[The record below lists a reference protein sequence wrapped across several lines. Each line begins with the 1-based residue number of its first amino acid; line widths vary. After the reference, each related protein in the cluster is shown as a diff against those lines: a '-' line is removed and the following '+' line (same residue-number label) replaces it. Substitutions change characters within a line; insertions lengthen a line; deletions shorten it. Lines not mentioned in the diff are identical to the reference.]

1 LSPKH
6 PACPTDPP
14 KEEILKRLG
23 GSQSVIGFAFALAA
37 ALLNG
42 AAAPDTDF
50 PKHAIKIIVGPSPDV
65 FSRIVAE
72 HLQQAWGQSV
82 IVEPRPGA
90 GGKIAINAVL
100 AAPPDGYTMLFT
112 TPTYTLNTAM
122 KVATYDLLK
131 EFDAVVIVGLI
142 SYALVAHPSVPSKSV
157 AELVDYA
164 KHNPRKLNCASA
176 GIGTVPHLACE
187 YLNKV
192 AGVSIV
198 HVPFRDVNSA
208 MMATVSNTTQIFFG
222 VATNAKAQI
231 DAGALR
237 GLAVST
243 AQRSLLLPDLPTM
256 MESGYPTFNMPGWGG
271 FITPAG
277 APPSVIAKLNA
288 EIRRVVARPD
298 VRARLIAAGMEPPPP
313 YGSPAARKFIAD
325 DIVRWT
331 SFVDAVGVDKLTQD
345 SQQQ

>member
-1 LSPKH
+1 MDCH
-6 PACPTDPP
+6 PSG
-14 KEEILKRLG
+14 KRL
-23 GSQSVIGFAFALAA
+23 ALAIGLTVALTSAQFGDA
-37 ALLNG
+37 AVQ
-42 AAAPDTDF
+42 DSDF
-50 PKHAIKIIVGPSPDV
+50 PKHAIKLIVGPSPDV

-72 HLQQAWGQSV
+72 HLQEAWGQPV

-90 GGKIAINAVL
+90 SGKIAVNAVL

-131 EFDAVVIVGLI
+131 EFDAVAIVGLI
-142 SYALVAHPSVPSKSV
+142 SYALVAHPSVPAKSV
-157 AELVDYA
+157 PELINYA
-164 KHNPRKLNCASA
+164 KRNPRKLNCASA

-187 YLNKV
+187 YLNKI
-192 AGVSIV
+192 AGVSLV

-208 MMATVSNTTQIFFG
+208 MMATVGNTTQIFFG

-243 AQRSLLLPDLPTM
+243 ERRSLLLPDLPTM
-256 MESGYPTFNMPGWGG
+256 IEVGYPTFNMPGWGG

-277 APPSVIAKLNA
+277 APARAVAKLNG
-288 EIRRVVARPD
+288 EIRRAVDRPEL
-298 VRARLIAAGMEPPPP
+298 RARLVAAGMEPPPP
-313 YGSPAARKFIAD
+313 YGPAEVREFLAD
-325 DIVRWT
+325 DIARWT
-331 SFVDAVGVDKLTQD
+331 RFVDAVGVDKLTQD
-345 SQQQ
+345 GQPQ

>member
-1 LSPKH
+1 LQ
-6 PACPTDPP
+6 
-14 KEEILKRLG
+14 RLRG
-23 GSQSVIGFAFALAA
+23 ISQVVGLAVALTAA
-37 ALLNG
+37 SYG
-42 AAAPDTDF
+42 TAAQDTDY

-72 HLQQAWGQSV
+72 HLQKTWGQPV

-90 GGKIAINAVL
+90 GGKIAVNAVL
-100 AAPPDGYTMLFT
+100 AAPPDGYTMLFA

-122 KVATYDLLK
+122 KVASYDLLK
-131 EFDAVVIVGLI
+131 EFDSVAIVGLI
-142 SYALVAHPSVPSKSV
+142 SYALVAHPSVPAKSV
-157 AELVDYA
+157 AELIDYA
-164 KHNPRKLNCASA
+164 RRNPGKLNCASA

-192 AGVSIV
+192 AGVRIV

-208 MMATVSNTTQIFFG
+208 MMATVADTTQIFFG

-256 MESGYPTFNMPGWGG
+256 VESGFSTFNMPGWGG

-277 APPSVIAKLNA
+277 APPSVVAKLNA
-288 EIRRVVARPD
+288 EIRRIVALPD

-313 YGSPAARKFIAD
+313 AGPAAVQRFIAD
-325 DIVRWT
+325 DIARWT
-331 SFVDAVGVDKLTQD
+331 LFVDAVGIDKLTED
-345 SQQQ
+345 SQKH

>member
-1 LSPKH
+1 M
-6 PACPTDPP
+6 
-14 KEEILKRLG
+14 RLR
-23 GSQSVIGFAFALAA
+23 
-37 ALLNG
+37 G
-42 AAAPDTDF
+42 AAPAIGLAVALTPAQFCDTAAQESSF
-50 PKHAIKIIVGPSPDV
+50 PTHAIKIIVGPSPDV
-65 FSRIVAE
+65 FSRIVAG
-72 HLQQAWGQSV
+72 HLQQVWGQSV
-82 IVEPRPGA
+82 VVEPRPGA
-90 GGKIAINAVL
+90 GGKIAVNAVL
-100 AAPPDGYTMLFT
+100 AAPADGYTMLFA

-131 EFDAVVIVGLI
+131 EFDAVAIAGLI
-142 SYALVAHPSVPSKSV
+142 SYALVVHPSVPAKSV
-157 AELVDYA
+157 TELVDYA
-164 KHNPRKLNCASA
+164 KRNPGKLNCASA

-187 YLNKV
+187 YLNKI
-192 AGVSIV
+192 AGISVV

-298 VRARLIAAGMEPPPP
+298 VRVRLIAAGMEPPPS
-313 YGSPAARKFIAD
+313 YGPPAARKFIAD
-325 DIVRWT
+325 DIARWT
-331 SFVDAVGVDKLTQD
+331 SFVDAVGVDKLTLD

>member
-1 LSPKH
+1 MDCH
-6 PACPTDPP
+6 PSG
-14 KEEILKRLG
+14 KRL
-23 GSQSVIGFAFALAA
+23 ALAIGLTVALTSAQFGDA
-37 ALLNG
+37 AVQ
-42 AAAPDTDF
+42 DSDF
-50 PKHAIKIIVGPSPDV
+50 PKHAIKLIVGPSPDV

-72 HLQQAWGQSV
+72 HLQEAWGQPV

-90 GGKIAINAVL
+90 GGKIAVNAVL

-131 EFDAVVIVGLI
+131 EFDAVAIVGLI
-142 SYALVAHPSVPSKSV
+142 SYALVAHPSVPAKSV
-157 AELVDYA
+157 PELINYA
-164 KHNPRKLNCASA
+164 KRNPGKLNCASA

-187 YLNKV
+187 YLNKI
-192 AGVSIV
+192 AGVSLV

-208 MMATVSNTTQIFFG
+208 MMATVGNTTQIFFG

-243 AQRSLLLPDLPTM
+243 ERRSLLLPDLPTM
-256 MESGYPTFNMPGWGG
+256 IEVGNPTFNMPGWGG

-277 APPSVIAKLNA
+277 APARAVAKLNG
-288 EIRRVVARPD
+288 EIRRAVDRPEL
-298 VRARLIAAGMEPPPP
+298 RARLVAAGMEPPPP
-313 YGSPAARKFIAD
+313 YGPAEVREFLAD
-325 DIVRWT
+325 DIARWT
-331 SFVDAVGVDKLTQD
+331 RFVDAVGVDKLTQD
-345 SQQQ
+345 GQPQ

>member
-1 LSPKH
+1 MDCH
-6 PACPTDPP
+6 PSG
-14 KEEILKRLG
+14 KRL
-23 GSQSVIGFAFALAA
+23 ALAIGLTVALTSAQFGDA
-37 ALLNG
+37 AVQ
-42 AAAPDTDF
+42 DSDF
-50 PKHAIKIIVGPSPDV
+50 PKHAIKLIVGPSPDV

-72 HLQQAWGQSV
+72 HLQEAWGQPV

-90 GGKIAINAVL
+90 GGKIAVNAVL

-131 EFDAVVIVGLI
+131 EFDAVAIVGLI
-142 SYALVAHPSVPSKSV
+142 SYALVAHPSVPAKSV
-157 AELVDYA
+157 PELINYA
-164 KHNPRKLNCASA
+164 KRNPGKLNCASA

-187 YLNKV
+187 YLNRI

-208 MMATVSNTTQIFFG
+208 MMATVGNTTQIFFG
-222 VATNAKAQI
+222 VAANAKAQI

-243 AQRSLLLPDLPTM
+243 ERRSLLLPDLPTM
-256 MESGYPTFNMPGWGG
+256 IEVGYPTFNMPGWGG

-277 APPSVIAKLNA
+277 APARAVAKLNG
-288 EIRRVVARPD
+288 EIRRAVDRPEL
-298 VRARLIAAGMEPPPP
+298 RARLVAAGMEPPPP
-313 YGSPAARKFIAD
+313 YGPAEVRKFIAD
-325 DIVRWT
+325 DIARWT
-331 SFVDAVGVDKLTQD
+331 RFVDAVGVDKLTQD
-345 SQQQ
+345 GQPQ

>member
-1 LSPKH
+1 MDCH
-6 PACPTDPP
+6 PSG
-14 KEEILKRLG
+14 KRL
-23 GSQSVIGFAFALAA
+23 ALAIGLTVALTSAQFGDA
-37 ALLNG
+37 AVQ
-42 AAAPDTDF
+42 DSDF
-50 PKHAIKIIVGPSPDV
+50 PKHAIKLIVGPSPDV

-72 HLQQAWGQSV
+72 HLQEAWGQPV

-90 GGKIAINAVL
+90 SGKIAVNAVL

-131 EFDAVVIVGLI
+131 EFDAVAIVGLI
-142 SYALVAHPSVPSKSV
+142 SYALVAHPSVPAKSV
-157 AELVDYA
+157 PELINYA
-164 KHNPRKLNCASA
+164 KRNPRKLNCASA

-187 YLNKV
+187 YLNKI

-208 MMATVSNTTQIFFG
+208 MMATVGNTTQIFFG

-243 AQRSLLLPDLPTM
+243 ERRSLLLPDLPTM
-256 MESGYPTFNMPGWGG
+256 MEAGYPTFNMPGWGG

-277 APPSVIAKLNA
+277 APARAVAKLNG
-288 EIRRVVARPD
+288 EIRRAVDRPEL
-298 VRARLIAAGMEPPPP
+298 RARLVAAGMEPPPP
-313 YGSPAARKFIAD
+313 YGPAEVREFLAD
-325 DIVRWT
+325 DIARWT
-331 SFVDAVGVDKLTQD
+331 RFVDAVGVDKLTQD
-345 SQQQ
+345 GQPQ

>member
-1 LSPKH
+1 M
-6 PACPTDPP
+6 A
-14 KEEILKRLG
+14 
-23 GSQSVIGFAFALAA
+23 IGLTVALTSAQFGDAA
-37 ALLNG
+37 VQ
-42 AAAPDTDF
+42 DSDF
-50 PKHAIKIIVGPSPDV
+50 PKHAIKLIVGPSPDV

-72 HLQQAWGQSV
+72 HLQEAWGQPV

-90 GGKIAINAVL
+90 GGKIAVNAVL

-131 EFDAVVIVGLI
+131 EFDAVAIVGLI
-142 SYALVAHPSVPSKSV
+142 SYALVAHPSVPAKSV
-157 AELVDYA
+157 PELINYA
-164 KHNPRKLNCASA
+164 KRNPGKLNCASA

-187 YLNKV
+187 YLNKI
-192 AGVSIV
+192 AGVSLV

-208 MMATVSNTTQIFFG
+208 MMATVGNTTQIFFG

-243 AQRSLLLPDLPTM
+243 ERRSLLLPDLPTM
-256 MESGYPTFNMPGWGG
+256 IEVGYPTFNMPGWGG

-277 APPSVIAKLNA
+277 APARAVAKLNG
-288 EIRRVVARPD
+288 EIRRAVDRPEL
-298 VRARLIAAGMEPPPP
+298 RARLVAAGMEPPPP
-313 YGSPAARKFIAD
+313 YGPAEVREFLAD
-325 DIVRWT
+325 DIARWT
-331 SFVDAVGVDKLTQD
+331 RFVDAVGVDKLTQD
-345 SQQQ
+345 GQPQ

>member
-1 LSPKH
+1 MDCH
-6 PACPTDPP
+6 PSG
-14 KEEILKRLG
+14 KRL
-23 GSQSVIGFAFALAA
+23 ALAIGLTVALTSAQFGDA
-37 ALLNG
+37 AVQ
-42 AAAPDTDF
+42 DSDF
-50 PKHAIKIIVGPSPDV
+50 PKHAIKLIVGPSPDV

-72 HLQQAWGQSV
+72 HLQEAWGQPV

-90 GGKIAINAVL
+90 GGKIAVNAVL

-131 EFDAVVIVGLI
+131 EFDAVAIVGLI
-142 SYALVAHPSVPSKSV
+142 SYALVAHPSVPAKSV
-157 AELVDYA
+157 PELINYA
-164 KHNPRKLNCASA
+164 KRNPGKLNCASA

-187 YLNKV
+187 YLNKI
-192 AGVSIV
+192 AGVSLV

-208 MMATVSNTTQIFFG
+208 MMATVGNTTQIFFG

-243 AQRSLLLPDLPTM
+243 ERRSLLLPDLPTM
-256 MESGYPTFNMPGWGG
+256 IEVGYPTFNMPGWGG

-277 APPSVIAKLNA
+277 APARAVAKLNG
-288 EIRRVVARPD
+288 EIRRAVDRPEL
-298 VRARLIAAGMEPPPP
+298 RARLVAAGMEPPPP
-313 YGSPAARKFIAD
+313 YGPAEVREFLAD
-325 DIVRWT
+325 DIARWT
-331 SFVDAVGVDKLTQD
+331 RFVDAVGVDKLTQD
-345 SQQQ
+345 GQPQ